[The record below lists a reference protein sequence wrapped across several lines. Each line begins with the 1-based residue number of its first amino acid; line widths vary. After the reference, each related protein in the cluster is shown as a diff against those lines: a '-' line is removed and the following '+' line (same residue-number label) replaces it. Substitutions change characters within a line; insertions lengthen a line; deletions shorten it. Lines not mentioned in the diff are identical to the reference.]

1 MVAAMRSLLHG
12 LVVLAAVLPSN
23 PLATAPAAI
32 RRRAGPS
39 RAGWCVESAVEE
51 ALERP
56 TEEALERPTEET
68 LSPFLREMVD
78 EQRELQMHV
87 GKAMDAFR
95 RDYPDF
101 LRRTPEYAIYHDDVT
116 FSASDGQ
123 VQLHNLGSYKQMVGV
138 VRRALAFLYDA
149 DKSVVQ
155 SRMVYDPALAPKLG
169 GTVHVD
175 GVSVYSL
182 DLAPASRGGEGKV
195 VEHRVERLL
204 VNGAELRPPY
214 P

>member
-1 MVAAMRSLLHG
+1 M
-12 LVVLAAVLPSN
+12 
-23 PLATAPAAI
+23 
-32 RRRAGPS
+32 
-39 RAGWCVESAVEE
+39 
-51 ALERP
+51 
-56 TEEALERPTEET
+56 
-68 LSPFLREMVD
+68 
-78 EQRELQMHV
+78 
-87 GKAMDAFR
+87 
-95 RDYPDF
+95 
-101 LRRTPEYAIYHDDVT
+101 T

-155 SRMVYDPALAPKLG
+155 SRMVYDPARTQIRVSFNAALAPKLG

-195 VEHRVERLL
+195 VAHRVERLL

-214 P
+214 LNAFGLAAVKEQRVGALAGAGAWT